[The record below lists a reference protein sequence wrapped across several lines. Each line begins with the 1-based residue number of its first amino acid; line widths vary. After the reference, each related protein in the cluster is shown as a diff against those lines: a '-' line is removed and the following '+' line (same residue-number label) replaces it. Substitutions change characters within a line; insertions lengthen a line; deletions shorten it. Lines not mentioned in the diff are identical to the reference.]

1 MLISFYDFNNVNN
14 NFMYNL
20 YNKYYLNIKGS
31 LLYLFTNM
39 IKTLKEAYI
48 ATRLSKL
55 HQKRK
60 RDNKQINKRTTPL
73 LLLLSAITNN

>member
-39 IKTLKEAYI
+39 IKTLKEAHI
-48 ATRLSKL
+48 ARRLSKL

-60 RDNKQINKRTTPL
+60 RDNK
-73 LLLLSAITNN
+73 

>member
-1 MLISFYDFNNVNN
+1 MNIFNFIMLIIFH
-14 NFMYNL
+14 NL

-39 IKTLKEAYI
+39 IKTLKEAHI